1 MIIFRHILSRHVAPF
16 LFALFV
22 LMFIFLLQFLV
33 KSLDQLAGKGLAPA
47 VIAELIV
54 VSLAWMVVLAV
65 PMAVLVATLM
75 AFGQL
80 ASTNQITALRASGI
94 SLYRMIAPVFA
105 ASAVVCWLLVLFNNH
120 VLPDANHRTKVLL
133 NDISR
138 KKPTISIVPGMFSQ
152 LMPGYTILVRKT
164 FEQSNDL
171 EGVTVFNY
179 SSPAV
184 ASTITGERGTIS
196 FSPDYRKLIM
206 DLANGE
212 IHEQGIREGKQYRRI
227 RFEKHRISMDA
238 EGFDFHRSQEGTF
251 DRGDRELSAGAM
263 QQIVDSLR
271 SLQRAS
277 EERTAALLRRT
288 VEELYA
294 PPAPRPAQSRPP
306 GTDEASMRA
315 GLLRSSLLNDA
326 NYRTYIDLEARK
338 FEVEIHKKYAIPFAC
353 IVFVLIGAPLGIMAR
368 RGTFGAGASL
378 SLGFFLLY
386 WTCLIQGERLA
397 DRGILEPWLAM
408 WIANIV
414 LGVLGAYLTYRTA
427 RENVTFDLA
436 WTRRLVPRSWRSADE
451 VAQTQEDLPQ
461 KGA

>member
-1 MIIFRHILSRHVAPF
+1 
-16 LFALFV
+16 
-22 LMFIFLLQFLV
+22 
-33 KSLDQLAGKGLAPA
+33 
-47 VIAELIV
+47 
-54 VSLAWMVVLAV
+54 
-65 PMAVLVATLM
+65 
-75 AFGQL
+75 
-80 ASTNQITALRASGI
+80 
-94 SLYRMIAPVFA
+94 
-105 ASAVVCWLLVLFNNH
+105 
-120 VLPDANHRTKVLL
+120 
-133 NDISR
+133 
-138 KKPTISIVPGMFSQ
+138 MFSQ

-353 IVFVLIGAPLGIMAR
+353 IVFVLIGAPLAIRFPRGGPGMVIAISLAIFGIYYV
-368 RGTFGAGASL
+368 SL
-378 SLGFFLLY
+378 IGGESLGDKGKVAPFWGPWAPNILFLLLSI
-386 WTCLIQGERLA
+386 WGLIRIGRETSTS
-397 DRGILEPWLAM
+397 RGGGWSDLGTAIM
-408 WIANIV
+408 
-414 LGVLGAYLTYRTA
+414 GVLTPWRRKRLT
-427 RENVTFDLA
+427 
-436 WTRRLVPRSWRSADE
+436 
-451 VAQTQEDLPQ
+451 
-461 KGA
+461 